1 MPPSLR
7 LTLFAL
13 LWPAQ
18 VAAGQAQATAS
29 TGSVAGHVF
38 GKADR
43 PLAGVEITGP
53 STAATIYTDSMGR
66 FGIVLPVGDRHVTLR
81 KLGYKPLS
89 TGILVTPAA
98 VTEVRVTLEP
108 LPQEFDTVHVTATL
122 YDMPPGTPPIME
134 DFYRRRKTGAGFYVT
149 RDEIDRYGGSVSAAV
164 ARAAGVRVR
173 TTTSGHFAG
182 VDIPRCSRAFGLNR
196 VAVFVD
202 GQSVGSSWPGH
213 DDDIEAIEVYR
224 GPATMPA
231 EAVGNACAAVFIWT
245 RRRPSKR

>member
-1 MPPSLR
+1 MHPTRILTRQLARFAVKARAGADMPPSLR

-13 LWPAQ
+13 LCPAQ

-108 LPQEFDTVHVTATL
+108 CL
-122 YDMPPGTPPIME
+122 
-134 DFYRRRKTGAGFYVT
+134 RSST
-149 RDEIDRYGGSVSAAV
+149 RC
-164 ARAAGVRVR
+164 
-173 TTTSGHFAG
+173 T
-182 VDIPRCSRAFGLNR
+182 
-196 VAVFVD
+196 
-202 GQSVGSSWPGH
+202 
-213 DDDIEAIEVYR
+213 
-224 GPATMPA
+224 
-231 EAVGNACAAVFIWT
+231 
-245 RRRPSKR
+245 

>member
-1 MPPSLR
+1 MR
-7 LTLFAL
+7 LTLVLL

-18 VAAGQAQATAS
+18 LAAGQAPATAP
-29 TGSVAGHVF
+29 TGSVAGQVF

-43 PLAGVEITGP
+43 PLSGVEITGP
-53 STAATIYTDSMGR
+53 STAAAVYTDSTGR
-66 FGIVLPVGDRHVTLR
+66 FRIGLPAGDRHVTLR

-89 TGILVTPAA
+89 ARVLVVAAA
-98 VTEVRVTLEP
+98 VTEVRLTLEP
-108 LPQEFDTVHVTATL
+108 LPQEFDTVHVTARL

-149 RDEIDRYGGSVSAAV
+149 REDIDRHGSVRAAL
-164 ARAAGVRVR
+164 ARAAGVRVL
-173 TTTSGHFAG
+173 TSGSGHFLG
-182 VDIPRCSRAFGLNR
+182 VHIPRCLSSAFGGNR
-196 VAVFVD
+196 IAVFVD
-202 GQSVGSSWPGH
+202 GQSVGTSWPGH

-231 EAVGNACAAVFIWT
+231 EAVGNACAAVFVWT